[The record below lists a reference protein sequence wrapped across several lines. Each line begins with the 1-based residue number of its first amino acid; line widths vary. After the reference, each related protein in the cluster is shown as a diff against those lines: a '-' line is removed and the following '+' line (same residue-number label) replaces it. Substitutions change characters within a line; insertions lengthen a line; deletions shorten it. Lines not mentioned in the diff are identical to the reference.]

1 MRFAHA
7 IVVITTCA
15 MSANSLFASGSD
27 YSDAALRQLQEATRN
42 QRSGQHLLNL
52 ASLRSLN
59 DKDLRPF
66 FSQFT
71 QHPDWTVQVH
81 AVLGLAELSE
91 EQTVDPWLVQ
101 QIAPTAREHLIAQAL
116 DDGLLKQEQME
127 TLLKWESLEATPR
140 LLLLSDLRRL
150 GNELDS
156 EMIDGLSRSTDLSVA
171 MFAALLG
178 GKGDTIDNKTQS
190 LRRATRRDRDN
201 ALQRTLLLIRQYKF
215 TEATPWLVSLL
226 DDGSVVLTDTQRYW
240 TLFTLLS
247 VNNEI
252 GIEIWNREFSFEPN
266 RKDQVRYFLL
276 LLEAGIYP
284 TESVRERLLIE
295 LDDPLL
301 GNMFISGKI
310 NGNKESI
317 TPETIT
323 SLSDLVTQGHRA
335 TTDWAFRI
343 ALESLTSDQA
353 MQFYK
358 SLAIVPDGAN
368 PRRKEA
374 AIRSFTELIRVAPSE
389 AWTILRSTKDDSRQQ
404 ELLLLAMLQV
414 ADEEAVEEAT
424 KLRRIGVN
432 RADVL
437 ALLLMA
443 RSSTPLE
450 KKDQEYLGI
459 IAVGGGHVSPALETQ
474 AAWLYLKR
482 MGLAD
487 KALAAVSPH

>member
-1 MRFAHA
+1 MRFAHT
-7 IVVITTCA
+7 IVVITTCT
-15 MSANSLFASGSD
+15 MSANSFCASGSD
-27 YSDAALRQLQEATRN
+27 YSDAALHQLQEATRN

-59 DKDLRPF
+59 DTDLRPF

-116 DDGLLKQEQME
+116 DDGLMKQEQME

-150 GNELDS
+150 GNEIDS
-156 EMIDGLSRSTDLSVA
+156 EMINGLSRSTDLSVS

-178 GKGDTIDNKTQS
+178 GNDDTIDNTTQS

-201 ALQRTLLLIRQYKF
+201 ALQRTLLLIRQYNF

-226 DDGSVVLTDTQRYW
+226 DDGSVVLNDTQRYW
-240 TLFTLLS
+240 ALFTLLS

-284 TESVRERLLIE
+284 TESVQERLLIE

-301 GNMFISGKI
+301 GNMFTSGKI
-310 NGNKESI
+310 NGDKESI
-317 TPETIT
+317 SPDTIS

-343 ALESLTSDQA
+343 ALERLSNDQA
-353 MQFYK
+353 VQFYK
-358 SLAIVPDGAN
+358 SLAIIPDGAN

-389 AWTILRSTKDDSRQQ
+389 AWTILRATKDDSQQQ

-414 ADEEAVEEAT
+414 ADEEVVEEAT

-459 IAVGGGHVSPALETQ
+459 IAAGGGHVSPALETQ